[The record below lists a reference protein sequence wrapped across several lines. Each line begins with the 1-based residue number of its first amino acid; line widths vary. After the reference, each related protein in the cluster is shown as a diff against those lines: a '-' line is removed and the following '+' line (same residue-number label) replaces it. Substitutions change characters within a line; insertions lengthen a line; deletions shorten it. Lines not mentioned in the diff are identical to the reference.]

1 MRIIEFVS
9 EMQQLAD
16 EWRRQGKRIGF
27 VPTMGFLHE
36 GHLALMGEAKRR
48 ADVVAV
54 SVFVNPTQFG
64 PNEDFEC
71 YPRDMERDIRLCTEV
86 GVDVIFAPRV
96 PEMYPDGY
104 QTSVEVS
111 KVTTPLCGRTRPGH
125 FRGVTTVVAKLFHC
139 VKPHIAIFGQKDYQQ
154 WVAVRRMVRDLNM
167 DIEIVSYPTVRE
179 SDGLAMSSRN
189 TYLSPAE
196 REIALRLSRSL
207 RAAQELVDRGEIY
220 GEAVL
225 MKVREVLESGGGLRI
240 DYVQLCHPDTLDD
253 VLTVDGC
260 AVLLMAAFIGKT
272 RLIDNCVLRSG
283 N

>member
-96 PEMYPDGY
+96 SEMYPDGY

>member
-86 GVDVIFAPRV
+86 GVDAIFAPPV
-96 PEMYPDGY
+96 SEMYPDGY

-179 SDGLAMSSRN
+179 SDGLALSSRN

>member
-48 ADVVAV
+48 ADAVAV

-86 GVDVIFAPRV
+86 GVDVIFAPPV

-179 SDGLAMSSRN
+179 SDGLALSSRN